1 MSRLS
6 YFFKRLFKMDWKA
19 MWKTAGLLHERSGKS
34 RIWLLCDM
42 LRCAVKYNAGYVDYK
57 IAQMYKLND
66 AQRKTV
72 ITRGI
77 SNSIV
82 RRMNDKAYWH
92 FFDDK
97 TQFNELFKE
106 WIPRKWLL
114 INADTPLDKLED
126 MMTLPALIGKPLEG
140 SSGQG
145 ILKFTPED
153 WKGGA
158 KAFHQLLMD
167 KNIGILEEI
176 VVQHP
181 EMARMC
187 PTSVNTCRIATLLGD
202 KKQGIVYAFL
212 RIGNGKVM
220 DNVDCGGMAARIDLE
235 SGKLLTVGADKAG
248 NTYTKHPITGT
259 DIIGF
264 TIPYWKRRRRCALTP
279 RRKYRKCALS
289 RGTSPSRRT
298 ARRSLKATASPA
310 MLYHSLPRITR
321 TVSVSCRNSA
331 NSSTCDLLAGG
342 ADASPAFLHLFD
354 DFLRS
359 SSLFQQDF
367 SDEKANFY
375 FRYLGGLLRRL
386 DFIRWRDDRGTA
398 AQRWLAI
405 LQATAR
411 LDAGRCEQC
420 GTSGSRFTP

>member
-77 SNSIV
+77 SNDIV

-153 WKGGA
+153 WKGVA

-264 TIPYWKRRRRCALTP
+264 TIPYWEEAKKMCL
-279 RRKYRKCALS
+279 
-289 RGTSPSRRT
+289 
-298 ARRSLKATASPA
+298 
-310 MLYHSLPRITR
+310 
-321 TVSVSCRNSA
+321 
-331 NSSTCDLLAGG
+331 
-342 ADASPAFLHLFD
+342 
-354 DFLRS
+354 
-359 SSLFQQDF
+359 
-367 SDEKANFY
+367 E
-375 FRYLGGLLRRL
+375 
-386 DFIRWRDDRGTA
+386 A
-398 AQRWLAI
+398 AQKVPQMRFVAWDVAI
-405 LQATAR
+405 
-411 LDAGRCEQC
+411 
-420 GTSGSRFTP
+420 TPNGPTFIEGNSFPSHAVPQFAAHYPDGIGILPEFRKFIDV